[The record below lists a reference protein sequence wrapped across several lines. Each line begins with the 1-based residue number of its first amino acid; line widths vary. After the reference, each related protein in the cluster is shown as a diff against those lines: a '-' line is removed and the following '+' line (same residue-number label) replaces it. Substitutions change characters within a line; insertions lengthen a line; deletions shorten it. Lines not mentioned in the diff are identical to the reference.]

1 MLKVEGIQEV
11 YNRLKGL
18 VNQIHNLGSKK
29 WTNHEVVKLMLR
41 PFTSHNA
48 TLVSLVRVNPRHM
61 KMSPEEV
68 LGKFLRHE
76 MMVRDSKYI
85 EYLVSW
91 FWEPGDNRFVF
102 DGDASADSLQMVDHG
117 DPSKELR
124 HGVYTGAGFRPS
136 RV

>member
-41 PFTSHNA
+41 LFTSHNA
-48 TLVSLVRVNPRHM
+48 TLVSLVHVNPRHM

-91 FWEPGDNRFVF
+91 FW
-102 DGDASADSLQMVDHG
+102 
-117 DPSKELR
+117 
-124 HGVYTGAGFRPS
+124 
-136 RV
+136 